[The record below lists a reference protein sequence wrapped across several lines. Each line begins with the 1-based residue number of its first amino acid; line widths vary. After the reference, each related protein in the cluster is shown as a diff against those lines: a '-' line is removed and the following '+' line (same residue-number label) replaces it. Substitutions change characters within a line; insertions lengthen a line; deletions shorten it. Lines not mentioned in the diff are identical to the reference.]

1 MIKQAL
7 MKEKRNKAAAQKLGI
22 PYSTLYEKIP
32 FVKVL

>member
-7 MKEKRNKAAAQKLGI
+7 MKEKRAAAAQKLGI